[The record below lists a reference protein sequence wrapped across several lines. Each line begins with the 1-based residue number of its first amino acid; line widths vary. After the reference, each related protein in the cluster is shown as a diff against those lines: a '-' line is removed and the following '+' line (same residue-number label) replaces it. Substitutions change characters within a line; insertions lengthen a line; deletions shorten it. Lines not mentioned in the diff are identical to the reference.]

1 MRHKKTGG
9 VRLNLFKRRKRES
22 RAAAVQTAPRK
33 IKSELALLS
42 EVSSTAVEREL
53 YRTLRGSVPVI
64 DAAICKLIRL
74 LGTFTVKAKNSRCQQ
89 IIDDFMD
96 NVCTNSTGTG
106 INGFVYSYMESLL
119 TYGEAVGEIVLSRDG
134 KRVAA
139 LYNASLEDVEIREGS
154 SPLDLV
160 ICTNNDGVSLPVRY
174 SQLVF
179 ATLLNPEPGTV
190 RGNSLLK
197 GLPFVS
203 SVLLKIFESIKTNWE
218 RVGNVRFAVTCKP
231 SDNAVFTEESA
242 RQIADEWSKAM
253 RSESVCDFV
262 SVGDVSVKV
271 IGAENQ
277 IPDCDVPIRHLL
289 EQIVAKLGL
298 PPFLLGFSWSSTER
312 MSEQQADILT
322 SELEYYR
329 TLLNPVISRIIKTV
343 LRLEGYTDGFTV
355 EWDDI
360 NMQDAVQLSSARLN
374 NARAEQIEFETGK
387 VKNDRTD

>member
-1 MRHKKTGG
+1 M
-9 VRLNLFKRRKRES
+9 NLFSRKKKENK
-22 RAAAVQTAPRK
+22 AMAVQTAPRK
-33 IKSELALLS
+33 NNSTLALLS
-42 EVSSTAVEREL
+42 DVSSTAVEREL
-53 YRTLRGSVPVI
+53 YRTLRSSVPVI

-74 LGTFTVKAKNSRCQQ
+74 LGTFSVRADNSRCQS
-89 IIDDFMD
+89 IIDDFMS
-96 NVCTNSTGTG
+96 NVCTNGTGAG

-119 TYGEAVGEIVLSRDG
+119 TYGEAVGEMVLSRDG
-134 KRVAA
+134 KRIAA
-139 LYNASLEDVEIREGS
+139 LYNASLDDVEIREGS

-160 ICTNNDGVSLPVRY
+160 ICSKQEGTPTAVRY
-174 SQLVF
+174 SNLVF

-190 RGNSLLK
+190 RGSSLLK

-203 SVLLKIFESIKTNWE
+203 SVLLKIFESIKINWE

-231 SDNAVFTEESA
+231 SDGSAFTEDSA
-242 RQIADEWSKAM
+242 RLVADEWSKAM

-277 IPDCDVPIRHLL
+277 IPDCDVPIKHLL

-329 TLLNPVISRIIKTV
+329 TLLNPIISKILKTV
-343 LRLEGYTDGFTV
+343 LRLEGYTDRFRI

-360 NMQDAVQLSSARLN
+360 NMQDAVQLSNARLN

>member
-1 MRHKKTGG
+1 M
-9 VRLNLFKRRKRES
+9 NLFSRKKKENK
-22 RAAAVQTAPRK
+22 AMAVQTAPRK
-33 IKSELALLS
+33 INSTLALLS
-42 EVSSTAVEREL
+42 DVSSTAVEREL
-53 YRTLRGSVPVI
+53 YRTLRSSVPVI

-74 LGTFTVKAKNSRCQQ
+74 LGTFSVIADNSRCQR
-89 IIDDFMD
+89 IIDDFMS
-96 NVCTNSTGTG
+96 NVCTNGTGAG

-119 TYGEAVGEIVLSRDG
+119 TYGEAVGEMVLSRDG
-134 KRVAA
+134 KRIVA
-139 LYNASLEDVEIREGS
+139 LYNASLEDVEIREGT

-160 ICTNNDGVSLPVRY
+160 ICSKQEGVATAVRY
-174 SQLVF
+174 SNLVF

-190 RGNSLLK
+190 RGCSLLK

-231 SDNAVFTEESA
+231 SDGGTFTEDSA
-242 RQIADEWSKAM
+242 RLIADEWSKAM
-253 RSESVCDFV
+253 RSEGVCDFV

-277 IPDCDVPIRHLL
+277 IPDCDVPIKHLL

-329 TLLNPVISRIIKTV
+329 TLLNPIISKILKTV
-343 LRLEGYTDGFTV
+343 LRLEGYTDGFRI

-360 NMQDAVQLSSARLN
+360 NMQDAVQLSNARLN

>member
-1 MRHKKTGG
+1 M
-9 VRLNLFKRRKRES
+9 FSRRKKENRG
-22 RAAAVQTAPRK
+22 AAVQTAPRK
-33 IKSELALLS
+33 INSSLAMLS
-42 EVSSTAVEREL
+42 DVSSTAVEREL
-53 YRTLRGSVPVI
+53 YRNLRKSVPVI

-74 LGTFTVKAKNSRCQQ
+74 LGTFKVKTKNSRCQR
-89 IIDDFMD
+89 IIDDFMR
-96 NVCTNSTGTG
+96 NVRT
-106 INGFVYSYMESLL
+106 NGFVFSYMESLL
-119 TYGEAVGEIVLSRDG
+119 TYGEAVGEMVLSRDG
-134 KRVAA
+134 KRIAA
-139 LYNASLEDVEIREGS
+139 LYNASVEDVEIREGS

-160 ICTNNDGVSLPVRY
+160 ICTKGDGVLTPVKY
-174 SQLVF
+174 SELVF

-190 RGNSLLK
+190 RGSSLLK

-231 SDNAVFTEESA
+231 SDNAVFTEDSA
-242 RQIADEWSKAM
+242 RMIADEWSKAM

-277 IPDCDVPIRHLL
+277 IPDCDVPIKHLL

-329 TLLNPVISRIIKTV
+329 TLLNPIITKIIRAV
-343 LRLEGYTDGFTV
+343 LRLEGYTDSFEV

-360 NMQDAVQLSSARLN
+360 NMQDAVQLSNARLN

>member
-1 MRHKKTGG
+1 MS
-9 VRLNLFKRRKRES
+9 LNLFSRKKKES
-22 RAAAVQTAPRK
+22 KSSVVQTAPRK
-33 IKSELALLS
+33 VKSSLELLS
-42 EVSSTAVEREL
+42 DVSSLSVEREL
-53 YRTLRGSVPVI
+53 YRSLRESVPVI
-64 DAAICKLIRL
+64 DAAVCKLIRL
-74 LGTFTVKAKNSRCQQ
+74 LGTFTVKAKNSRCQG
-89 IIDDFMD
+89 IIDDFLN
-96 NVCTNSTGTG
+96 NVCTNGTGTG

-119 TYGEAVGEIVLSRDG
+119 TYGEAVGEMVLSRDG
-134 KRVAA
+134 KRLAA

-160 ICTNNDGVSLPVRY
+160 ICSKGDGISAPVKHP
-174 SQLVF
+174 QLVF

-190 RGNSLLK
+190 RGSSLLK

-231 SDNAVFTEESA
+231 SDGTVFTEESA
-242 RQIADEWSKAM
+242 RLIADEWSKAM

-277 IPDCDVPIRHLL
+277 MPECDVPIKHLL
-289 EQIVAKLGL
+289 EQIVAKLGI

-329 TLLNPVISRIIKTV
+329 TLLNPVISRVVKTA

-360 NMQDAVQLSSARLN
+360 NMQDAVQLSEAKLN
-374 NARAEQIEFETGK
+374 NARAEQIETEIGK
-387 VKNDRTD
+387 VKNDRED

>member
-1 MRHKKTGG
+1 MRNVRTNGTG
-9 VRLNLFKRRKRES
+9 
-22 RAAAVQTAPRK
+22 
-33 IKSELALLS
+33 
-42 EVSSTAVEREL
+42 
-53 YRTLRGSVPVI
+53 
-64 DAAICKLIRL
+64 
-74 LGTFTVKAKNSRCQQ
+74 
-89 IIDDFMD
+89 M
-96 NVCTNSTGTG
+96 G
-106 INGFVYSYMESLL
+106 INGFVFSYMESLL
-119 TYGEAVGEIVLSRDG
+119 TYGEAVGEMVLSRDG
-134 KRVAA
+134 KRIAA
-139 LYNASLEDVEIREGS
+139 LYNASVEDVEIREGS

-160 ICTNNDGVSLPVRY
+160 ICTKGDGVLTPVKY
-174 SQLVF
+174 SELVF

-190 RGNSLLK
+190 RG
-197 GLPFVS
+197 

-231 SDNAVFTEESA
+231 SDNAVFTEDSA
-242 RQIADEWSKAM
+242 RIIADEWSKAM

-277 IPDCDVPIRHLL
+277 IPDCDVPIKHLL

-329 TLLNPVISRIIKTV
+329 TLLNPIITKIIRAV
-343 LRLEGYTDGFTV
+343 LRLEGYTDSFEV

-360 NMQDAVQLSSARLN
+360 NMQDAVQLSNARLN
-374 NARAEQIEFETGK
+374 NARAEQIEFEIGK

>member
-1 MRHKKTGG
+1 M
-9 VRLNLFKRRKRES
+9 
-22 RAAAVQTAPRK
+22 
-33 IKSELALLS
+33 LS
-42 EVSSTAVEREL
+42 DVSSTAVEREL
-53 YRTLRGSVPVI
+53 YRNLRKSVPVI

-74 LGTFTVKAKNSRCQQ
+74 LGTFKVKAKNSRCQQ
-89 IIDDFMD
+89 IIDDFMR
-96 NVCTNSTGTG
+96 NVCTNGTGMG
-106 INGFVYSYMESLL
+106 INGFVFSYMESLL
-119 TYGEAVGEIVLSRDG
+119 TYGEAVGEMVLSRDG
-134 KRVAA
+134 KRIAA
-139 LYNASLEDVEIREGS
+139 LYNASVEDVEIREGS

-160 ICTNNDGVSLPVRY
+160 ICTKGDGVLTPVKY

-190 RGNSLLK
+190 RGSSLLK

-231 SDNAVFTEESA
+231 SDNAVFTEDSA
-242 RQIADEWSKAM
+242 RMIADEWSKAM

-277 IPDCDVPIRHLL
+277 IPDCDVPIKHLL

-329 TLLNPVISRIIKTV
+329 TLLNPIITKIIRAV
-343 LRLEGYTDGFTV
+343 LRLEGYTDSFEV

-360 NMQDAVQLSSARLN
+360 NMQDAVQLSNARLN
-374 NARAEQIEFETGK
+374 NARAEQIEFEIGK

>member
-1 MRHKKTGG
+1 M
-9 VRLNLFKRRKRES
+9 NLFSRRKKENKGT
-22 RAAAVQTAPRK
+22 ALQTVPRK
-33 IKSELALLS
+33 MSSSIAMLS
-42 EVSSTAVEREL
+42 DVSSTAVEREL
-53 YRTLRGSVPVI
+53 YRSLRASVPVI

-74 LGTFTVKAKNSRCQQ
+74 LGTFKVKAKDSRCQH
-89 IIDDFMD
+89 IIDDFME
-96 NVCTNSTGTG
+96 NVCTNGTGTG

-119 TYGEAVGEIVLSRDG
+119 TYGEAVGEMVLSRDG
-134 KRVAA
+134 KRIVA
-139 LYNASLEDVEIREGS
+139 LYNASVDDVEIREGS

-160 ICTNNDGVSLPVRY
+160 ICTKGNGVSTPVRY
-174 SQLVF
+174 SNLVF

-190 RGNSLLK
+190 RGSSLLK

-231 SDNAVFTEESA
+231 SDNAVFTEDSA
-242 RQIADEWSKAM
+242 RLIADEWSKAM

-277 IPDCDVPIRHLL
+277 IPDCDVPIKHSL

-329 TLLNPVISRIIKTV
+329 TLLNPIIAKVIKTV
-343 LRLEGYTDGFTV
+343 LRLEGYTGGFTV

-360 NMQDAVQLSSARLN
+360 NMQDAVQLSNARLN
-374 NARAEQIEFETGK
+374 NARAEQIEVEIGK
-387 VKNDRTD
+387 VKNDRTDDKKGNKCSCG